1 MQVAHAVGLE
11 VDAEAGRL
19 PWIMNVAA
27 ASHAGF
33 QTLARMQARDEP
45 VVVHFVGGESKPWLF
60 MVLRF
65 QNMADRIPEG
75 VRRLAHAWDQ
85 MYWLAKTNRVCHGAV
100 TAEEKRAGRE
110 ILTQEEQE

>member
-1 MQVAHAVGLE
+1 MDYE
-11 VDAEAGRL
+11 RGRRE
-19 PWIMNVAA
+19 PR
-27 ASHAGF
+27 GF

-75 VRRLAHAWDQ
+75 VRRLAHALGPDV
-85 MYWLAKTNRVCHGAV
+85 LARQDEPCLPWRGH
-100 TAEEKRAGRE
+100 AEEKRAGRE